1 MRNTFFTFLLLFSGF
16 LTTPVLLQAQC
27 SPADSTI
34 CADTTGKGKVC
45 PDTLKTAYLNQP
57 YHQVVTMVIP
67 TRYDTGIYTIAL
79 HHLQLMKV
87 TGLPP
92 EIQWKSNAK
101 DNIFMAGKRYCV
113 DFSGIP
119 DTTGHFPLKIYIDIY
134 SSYNGVAIRLGQ
146 TVDSTSL
153 WIDVLRA
160 SSIRLH
166 HKTENQFRAWPNP
179 FRHHLFLSFSSL
191 QPGTA
196 RLDIFNLLGQRLYQK
211 EVPVVKGKNT
221 IPVDVERL
229 PSKAGT
235 LLIRLQQGTRVMTA
249 LVNRQH

>member
-34 CADTTGKGKVC
+34 CTDTTGKGKVC
-45 PDTLKTAYLNQP
+45 PDTLQTAYLNQP

-67 TRYDTGIYTIAL
+67 TRYDTGIYTIQL

-134 SSYNGVAIRLGQ
+134 SSYNGIAIRLGQ

-160 SSIRLH
+160 SNVRLH
-166 HKTENQFRAWPNP
+166 QQEKEVFRAWPNP
-179 FRHHLFLSFSSL
+179 FRNTLFLTFSSA
-191 QPGTA
+191 QSGTA
-196 RLDIFNLLGQRLYQK
+196 RLDIFNLLGQRLYNK
-211 EVPVVKGKNT
+211 TLAVKKGKNN
-221 IPVDVERL
+221 IPVDVNLL
-229 PSKAGT
+229 PSRAGT

-249 LVNRQH
+249 IVNRKR